1 MACSAYGMPKPYS
14 NYPEYSSGFYE
25 KPKQWYQEPSNDPYN
40 NFTSQSVQQKLQLNR
55 NALMPA
61 SWNSVSAAQAGS
73 SGNKDDWSRYSVT
86 EEGVERYISASG
98 AVRFTQIDR
107 SSRGRRIGVPNLL
120 RSQPPAALSMDG
132 VGSSENGP
140 WFNDSSDRQVLVRP
154 RMKPWVGCG
163 N

>member
-1 MACSAYGMPKPYS
+1 MPQPYS
-14 NYPEYSSGFYE
+14 NYPEHSNEFYQQQE
-25 KPKQWYQEPSNDPYN
+25 PKHWYQEPSADPYN
-40 NFTSQSVQQKLQLNR
+40 NFTSQSVQQNLQLNR

-61 SWNSVSAAQAGS
+61 SWNSVSAAQAAS
-73 SGNKDDWSRYSVT
+73 SRNKDDWSRYSVT

-107 SSRGRRIGVPNLL
+107 SSSGRRLGVQNLL
-120 RSQPPAALSMDG
+120 RSQPPAALSLDG
-132 VGSSENGP
+132 VGPCENGP
-140 WFNDSSDRQVLVRP
+140 WFNDSSDRQVLVKP